1 MNGENH
7 LWSPKRR
14 LIPAEG
20 INYAFN
26 PVVDFFSG
34 SILLYTGVGI
44 PGVLAAP
51 TVSEQLLMRGEWQPV
66 VL

>member
-1 MNGENH
+1 MGGENH

-20 INYAFN
+20 INYPFN
-26 PVVDFFSG
+26 PVVDFFSR

-44 PGVLAAP
+44 PGVLAAL
-51 TVSEQLLMRGEWQPV
+51 TVSEQLLMRGKWQPV